1 MPQVGDYVVF
11 NLSGIQLVGRVSSHL
26 SVYEVGVESVFIEY
40 NSRLFIEP
48 TQNCMTI
55 HPERPQDAA
64 AGLAPRKF
72 THRDIP

>member
-11 NLSGIQLVGRVSSHL
+11 NLSGIQLVGRVRSHL
-26 SVYEVGVESVFIEY
+26 SAYEVVIEY

-48 TQNCMTI
+48 AQNCMTI
-55 HPERPQDAA
+55 HPERPHVKLA
-64 AGLAPRKF
+64 APRKF

>member
-26 SVYEVGVESVFIEY
+26 SVYEVVIEY